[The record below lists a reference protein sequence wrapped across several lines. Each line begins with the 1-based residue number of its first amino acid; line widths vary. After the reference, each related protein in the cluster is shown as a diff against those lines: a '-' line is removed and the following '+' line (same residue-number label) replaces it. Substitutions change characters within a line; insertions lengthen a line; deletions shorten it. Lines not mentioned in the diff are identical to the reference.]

1 MPRYDTDARLG
12 ALGEFLGKTHL
23 TLSVMFKS
31 WGFNTM
37 QQRRPVRRAL
47 LSVSDKAGIV
57 EFAQALSARGVELL
71 STGGTARLLA
81 DKGLPVT
88 EVSDYTGFPE
98 MMDGRVKTL
107 HPKIH
112 GGILAIRDNPEH
124 VKAMKEHGI
133 TGIDLVA
140 VNLYP
145 FP

>member
-1 MPRYDTDARLG
+1 
-12 ALGEFLGKTHL
+12 
-23 TLSVMFKS
+23 
-31 WGFNTM
+31 M

-107 HPKIH
+107 HPKVH
-112 GGILAIRDNPEH
+112 GGILVASRSGRRHYGAAQYCPH
-124 VKAMKEHGI
+124 RHG
-133 TGIDLVA
+133 GC
-140 VNLYP
+140 
-145 FP
+145 